1 MDGKVALVTG
11 ASSGIGFFTALG
23 LARRGASV
31 IITGRDVLRGEAARR
46 AIERGSGN
54 AHVFFL
60 AVDHAQISEN
70 LQLADRVAE
79 RWRRLDVLVNNVGGM
94 PGPGTDGAF
103 TRIETSDGYEATLA
117 TNFLAPFALTDALLR
132 VLEASGPSRVVNVT
146 SSAHSLWQS
155 DPFEDLELRTS
166 YVAIEAYAR
175 AKLLNLL
182 WTFALARRLRLRRS
196 RVVVNAT
203 NPGMAWTAGTQ
214 ALTRDAV
221 PGWRVT
227 WPIVRWLQRRASPER
242 AARSS
247 LELAAGPALSETSGV
262 YLESNGK
269 RALPSRLALEPDY
282 QEGAFAVGLRL
293 VANAPSQAPS
303 WRRTA

>member
-31 IITGRDVLRGEAARR
+31 IITGRDVLRGEAARS

-54 AHVFFL
+54 AHVFFV

-70 LQLADRVAE
+70 LRLAERVAE
-79 RWRRLDVLVNNVGGM
+79 RWGRLDVLVNNVGGM
-94 PGPGTDGAF
+94 PGPGSDGSY
-103 TRIETSDGYEATLA
+103 TRVETPDGYEATLA
-117 TNFLAPFALTDALLR
+117 TNFLGPFALTDALLR
-132 VLEASGPSRVVNVT
+132 VLEASGPARVVNVT
-146 SSAHSLWQS
+146 SSAHSLWRS
-155 DPFEDLELRTS
+155 NPFEDLELRRG
-166 YVAIEAYAR
+166 YVAIQAYAR

-182 WTFALARRLRLRRS
+182 WTFALARRLRAS

-203 NPGMAWTAGTQ
+203 NPGMAWTGGTR
-214 ALTRDAV
+214 ALTREAV
-221 PGWRVT
+221 PSWRVM
-227 WPIVRWLQRRASPER
+227 WPVIRWFQRRASPER

-247 LELAAGPALSETSGV
+247 LELATSATLSETSGA

-269 RALPSRLALEPDY
+269 RALPSRVALEAGY

-293 VANAPSQAPS
+293 VASVPSRAPS
-303 WRRTA
+303 WRRSA